1 VDGRLSCVFGDP
13 STVYRPLGVVR
24 YATRREPTDVRA
36 GWPELSVPVAR
47 GTADAFVE
55 VWTTGRPV
63 RAGRHGDLG
72 YGHDGEFAFCAGRVR
87 PAARYAAAV
96 RVAYLDAFHLLRDLG
111 YRHLLRMWNYLGGI
125 NEPNADG
132 LETYRDFCRGRAEAF
147 DHSPLPS
154 DRMPAGTAVGALRP
168 GIDFYLIARRRD
180 GHVAVENGRQVPA
193 YSYPERYGP
202 RSPSFARAAYL
213 PDGGGMLISGTAS
226 ILGHETR
233 HAGDVA
239 AQCRTTLANLAA
251 LVDPA
256 NLARHGIDGTRGDLS
271 GPSTVKVY
279 VRRRRDLAAVRRLCA
294 AAFPPPAR
302 VAYLTVDLCRA
313 DLLVEIEA
321 TVGHQSALASKDSE

>member
-1 VDGRLSCVFGDP
+1 VDGRLRSAFADP
-13 STVYRPLGVVR
+13 STVHRPLGIVR
-24 YATRREPTDVRA
+24 YATRRRSPAVRA
-36 GWPELSVPVAR
+36 GAPELSVPVAR
-47 GTADAFVE
+47 YAADAFVE

-63 RAGRHGDLG
+63 RTGHRDGIA
-72 YGHDGEFAFCAGRVR
+72 YGHDGDYAFCASRVA
-87 PAARYAAAV
+87 PAARYAAGV
-96 RVAYLDAFHLLRDLG
+96 RVAYLDAFHLLADLG
-111 YRHLLRMWNYLGGI
+111 YRHVLRMWNYIGGI

-147 DHSPLPS
+147 DTSPLPS
-154 DRMPAGTAVGALRP
+154 DRMPAGTAVGALHP

-180 GHVAVENGRQVPA
+180 GHVAVENDRQIPA

-202 RSPSFARAAYL
+202 RSPSFARAVHL
-213 PDGGGMLISGTAS
+213 PDGGGILVSGTAS
-226 ILGHETR
+226 ILGHRTV

-256 NLARHGIDGTRGDLS
+256 NLARHGIDGTHSGAS
-271 GPSTVKVY
+271 GPRTAKVY
-279 VRRRRDLAAVRRLCA
+279 VRRRSDLATVRRLCA
-294 AAFPPPAR
+294 AAFPPAAR

-321 TVGHQSALASKDSE
+321 ATT

>member
-1 VDGRLSCVFGDP
+1 M
-13 STVYRPLGVVR
+13 
-24 YATRREPTDVRA
+24 
-36 GWPELSVPVAR
+36 PVAR
-47 GTADAFVE
+47 DATDAFVE

-63 RAGRHGDLG
+63 RAGRRGG
-72 YGHDGEFAFCAGRVR
+72 IAYGHDGEYAFCAGRVT

-96 RVAYLDAFHLLRDLG
+96 RAGYLDAFHLLRELG
-111 YRHLLRMWNYLGGI
+111 YRHVLRMWNYIGGI

-147 DHSPLPS
+147 DRSPLPS

-180 GHVAVENGRQVPA
+180 GHVAVENGRQIPA
-193 YSYPERYGP
+193 YAYPERYGP
-202 RSPSFARAAYL
+202 RSPSFARAVHL

-226 ILGHETR
+226 ILGHQTV
-233 HAGDVA
+233 HAGDAA

-256 NLARHGIDGTRGDLS
+256 NLARHRIDATDSYLS
-271 GPSTVKVY
+271 GPGTVKVY
-279 VRRRRDLAAVRRLCA
+279 VRRRRDLAAVRQLCA
-294 AAFPPPAR
+294 AAFPPPVR

-321 TVGHQSALASKDSE
+321 TVPPVQPAEQSAQPLSGRPLWARR